1 MKYDLVNAIKLNTE
15 TMFINADIML
25 QTCDMDYVLCDMPIW
40 KHCYHML
47 HSLDQWYINPKEYE
61 HPLFHTENLNS
72 LDITCEETLSKEQ
85 LQEYLQS
92 IKAKIT
98 DYLNSLDD
106 EMLYEIPTGCKQNR
120 LGLIMSQ
127 FRHFYAHLGNINATT
142 IVETNQWPRVV
153 GITGKSGKST
163 SGLWEWFNMIEF
175 KEIATEEEL
184 KVVLEMCAELKRL
197 LISSINTAKQNS
209 Q

>member
-1 MKYDLVNAIKLNTE
+1 MKYDLVNIIKLNTE
-15 TMFINADIML
+15 TIFINADIML

-72 LDITCEETLSKEQ
+72 LDIASEESLSKEQ
-85 LQEYLQS
+85 LQEYLNS
-92 IKAKIT
+92 IKTKIT

-120 LGLIMSQ
+120 LCLIMSQ

-142 IVETNQWPRVV
+142 IIETNKWPRVV

-163 SGLWEWFNMIEF
+163 SGLYE
-175 KEIATEEEL
+175 
-184 KVVLEMCAELKRL
+184 
-197 LISSINTAKQNS
+197 
-209 Q
+209 